1 MLSEAEAAEL
11 AALEA
16 ANAQAETC
24 AEFIARMTPRYA
36 PIPEHLQLLCDV
48 LDAARETEVFATVAI
63 PVRMGKTETI
73 AHGLAQ
79 RCVYDPAPLNFYTTF
94 GAGLSLHTSRRVRKL
109 VRAAGMPLSAEAQ
122 AVNDWR
128 TVYDGGLKATSV
140 GGDVTG
146 RGCKGGLVVADDLI
160 KGRKAA
166 ESKGIRDDAWEYLR
180 DDLMSRLE
188 PGASMIIPAA
198 RWHEDDIIGRLR
210 VDSLGIDWIHI
221 EIPAV
226 IGPDGRAADERDE
239 PDVRSIWP
247 AVWSLE
253 RLARIRM
260 RGEYGWWSLYQQR
273 PVPRGG
279 GMFKRADFQFV
290 AEPPRGGQWVRRWDL
305 AASTDPASAYT
316 VGVKVG
322 MVDGALFVEDV
333 RRGQWGPAERD
344 RRIAAVAAEDGP
356 SVEVWLPQDP
366 GQAGLSQ
373 RPHYGKLLH
382 GYVVRFEREREA
394 KEIRWDPYASQV
406 GAKNVYLIRAGW
418 NRAFLDEH
426 EMAPSGRVKD
436 QIDAM
441 AGAYFALLVH
451 APRTESHGG
460 FRGGAEAEAS
470 EVADVEVSLGD
481 DHRWGFDA

>member
-1 MLSEAEAAEL
+1 MLSQAEAAEL

-16 ANAQAETC
+16 LDSQIETV
-24 AEFIARMTPRYA
+24 AEFIARMTPKYA
-36 PIPEHLQLLCDV
+36 PLPHHLQLIAEV
-48 LDAARETEVFATVAI
+48 LDATYDGEVFATVAE
-63 PVRMGKTETI
+63 PVRMGKTETF
-73 AHGLAQ
+73 AHGLAHKN
-79 RCVYDPAPLNFYTTF
+79 VYAPSALNFYSTF
-94 GAGLSLHTSRRVRKL
+94 GSGLSMQTSRRVRKL

-146 RGCKGGLVVADDLI
+146 RGCKGGIIVPDDLL
-160 KGRKAA
+160 KGRKQA
-166 ESKGIRDDAWEYLR
+166 ESKGIRDDAWNYLR

-188 PGASMIIPAA
+188 PGASMIIPSA
-198 RWHEDDIIGRLR
+198 RWHEDDIIGRLH
-210 VDSLGIDWIHI
+210 VDPLGIDWIHI

-239 PDVRSIWP
+239 PNVRSIWP
-247 AVWSLE
+247 QVWSLE

-279 GMFKRADFQFV
+279 GMFKRSDFQFV
-290 AEPPRGGQWVRRWDL
+290 DEPPRGGRWVRRWDL
-305 AASTDPASAYT
+305 AASTDPAAAYT
-316 VGVKVG
+316 AGSKVG
-322 MVDGALFVEDV
+322 LIDGTLFVADV
-333 RRGQWGPAERD
+333 RRGQWSPAERD
-344 RRIAAVAAEDGP
+344 ARIAETAKEDGP
-356 SVEVWLPQDP
+356 GVEIWLPQDP

-373 RPHYGKLLH
+373 RPHYGKLLQ
-382 GYVVRFEREREA
+382 GYKINFEREREA

-406 GAKNVYLIRAGW
+406 GAQNVHLVRASW

-441 AGAYFALLVH
+441 AGAYYALIVR
-451 APRTESHGG
+451 PPVTEAHGG
-460 FRGGAEAEAS
+460 FNSIEDAPVSGS
-470 EVADVEVSLGD
+470 VDVYD
-481 DHRWGFDA
+481 FDG